1 MLLPPLRIRDNV
13 VSEKLVIITLMH
25 SILVTRVKK
34 FSYLAFV
41 YVIQEVAGHFQQL
54 QQQRELRN

>member
-1 MLLPPLRIRDNV
+1 M
-13 VSEKLVIITLMH
+13 VSEKLVTITRMH

-34 FSYLAFV
+34 FLPCFFV

-54 QQQRELRN
+54 QQQRELQN